1 MGWLDTT
8 SMTLANKSMDYLWE
22 KQRVISENISNS
34 ETPGYKA
41 KYVTFE
47 EELQKNLSKLRL
59 GKNPRSVQMKEA
71 ILNTGIRVRQ
81 TNDENVFLNGNNVN
95 IDVENVE
102 LARAQLQYQFVA
114 RSIDGQFAKLKMV
127 LEGR

>member
-8 SMTLANKSMDYLWE
+8 SMTLATRSMDYLWQ

-47 EELQKNLSKLRL
+47 EELQRNLSKM
-59 GKNPRSVQMKEA
+59 KMSKSPKSVQMKEA
-71 ILNTGIRVRQ
+71 ILNSNIRIQQ

-95 IDVENVE
+95 VDVENVE
-102 LARAQLQYQFVA
+102 LARTQLQYQYVA